1 MTDRT
6 TSRMNLSWG
15 TVAKHAGETVLVLG
29 GMLAW
34 TVAGVA
40 VYAGGNLF
48 AQSGLAGRWVA
59 IWLALGWVLA
69 LTLLRNRVM
78 RLEHRLVEIRIRVD
92 RVAPQDLG
100 ASPRIRRP
108 ARGRHEGFWPG

>member
-1 MTDRT
+1 
-6 TSRMNLSWG
+6 MNLWG
-15 TVAKHAGETVLVLG
+15 TVAKNAQETVRVLG

-48 AQSGLAGRWVA
+48 ARSGFAGRWVV

-69 LTLLRNRVM
+69 LTLLRSRVV
-78 RLEHRLVEIRIRVD
+78 RLERKLIEVRKNEM
-92 RVAPQDLG
+92 LTC
-100 ASPRIRRP
+100 
-108 ARGRHEGFWPG
+108 AR

>member
-6 TSRMNLSWG
+6 ITSRMNLSWG
-15 TVAKHAGETVLVLG
+15 TVAKNAQETVRVLV

-40 VYAGGNLF
+40 VYAAGSLF
-48 AQSGLAGRWVA
+48 AQSGFAGRWVV

-69 LTLLRNRVM
+69 LTLLRSRVM
-78 RLEHRLVEIRIRVD
+78 RLERRLV
-92 RVAPQDLG
+92 G
-100 ASPRIRRP
+100 IRRNEKRRLMVM
-108 ARGRHEGFWPG
+108 AERQSG

>member
-6 TSRMNLSWG
+6 ITSQINPSWG
-15 TVAKHAGETVLVLG
+15 TVAKNAQEAVRVLG

-40 VYAGGNLF
+40 VYAAGNIF
-48 AQSGLAGRWVA
+48 AQSGFAGRWVV

-69 LTLLRNRVM
+69 LTLLRSRVM
-78 RLEHRLVEIRIRVD
+78 RLERRLVEIWRNE
-92 RVAPQDLG
+92 LSTEFG
-100 ASPRIRRP
+100 PRT
-108 ARGRHEGFWPG
+108 